1 MKIELGVSARHV
13 HVSQED
19 LETLFGPGYELT
31 KFKDLKQTGQYA
43 ANEKVQVE
51 GPRGSFQAVRIL
63 GPVRKASQVEVSA
76 TDCLKLGV
84 AAVLRDSGKL
94 QETPGVTLTGPAGQV
109 VLSQGVIV
117 AARHVHLCPETAQ
130 REGIEDGDYLCA
142 HIPGDREITFGK
154 VLARVDASYVDEFHL
169 DTDEANA
176 AMVSSCAM
184 VELSKCQK

>member
-1 MKIELGVSARHV
+1 MFIELGVSARHV

-51 GPRGSFQAVRIL
+51 GPKGSFQAVRIL

-84 AAVLRDSGKL
+84 NAMLRDSGKL
-94 QETPGVTLTGPAGQV
+94 EGTPGVILTGPAGKVNPCSLKISKLGKIQSWRLHVPIPLV
-109 VLSQGVIV
+109 VYQRNSFVCYPRLSFIYTWME
-117 AARHVHLCPETAQ
+117 P
-130 REGIEDGDYLCA
+130 CA
-142 HIPGDREITFGK
+142 LQH
-154 VLARVDASYVDEFHL
+154 
-169 DTDEANA
+169 
-176 AMVSSCAM
+176 C
-184 VELSKCQK
+184 